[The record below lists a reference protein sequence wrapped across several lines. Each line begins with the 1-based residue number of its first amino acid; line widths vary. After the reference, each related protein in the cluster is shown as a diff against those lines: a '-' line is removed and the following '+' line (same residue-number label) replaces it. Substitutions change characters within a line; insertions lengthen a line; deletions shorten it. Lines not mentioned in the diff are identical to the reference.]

1 MERAVIGIGQR
12 ERVKMGGRAY
22 VLRPISYGEAAGLA
36 AEEAAEFQGGPAVLA
51 EIVRDALRERFAE
64 DPRLGD
70 FLAAVEA
77 HEDAAAAIT
86 ALLILQSHPEET
98 SEAKAVWQRSW
109 AEAQLALQR
118 AFRRWQGVEARVADM
133 PAVRIA
139 RSAADRASWQ
149 RMRALVRLSLVE
161 ASGEGIAPGT
171 LPAVDDLPAAEVR
184 ALYEQANGLL
194 RPGVVAGKP

>member
-1 MERAVIGIGQR
+1 MRDTVTSVGQR
-12 ERVKMGGRAY
+12 ELVEVNGRTY

-36 AEEAAEFQGGPAVLA
+36 ADEAAEFQGGPAVLA
-51 EIVRDALRERFAE
+51 EIVCDALRERFAE

-70 FLAAVEA
+70 FVGAVEA

-86 ALLILQSHPEET
+86 ALLIVQSHPEET
-98 SEAKAVWQRSW
+98 SEAKAAWQRSW
-109 AEAQLALQR
+109 AEAQLVHQR

-133 PAVRIA
+133 PAVRSA
-139 RSAADRASWQ
+139 RTAADRANWQ

-161 ASGEGIAPGT
+161 ASGEGIAAGT

-184 ALYEQANGLL
+184 ALYERANGLL
-194 RPGVVAGKP
+194 RPGVLAGKI